1 MYATTA
7 SAQAI
12 VDRMEAYGVQATG
25 EVVTSEYHD
34 QVSYTDEMTLAQVAK
49 AGGKITRLRVL
60 REGRY
65 CDISYCHATLPGG
78 KIVPVRVTGGIGHLF
93 YGLKGSLIEWAKE
106 EGVYAK
112 GLGLLDESN
121 WAVLS

>member
-1 MYATTA
+1 MFANTA
-7 SAQAI
+7 EAQAV
-12 VDRMEAYGVQATG
+12 VDRMQAYGVQATG
-25 EVVTSEYHD
+25 EVVTEEYHRG
-34 QVSYTDEMTLAQVAK
+34 VSYNDEMTLAEVAK

-78 KIVPVRVTGGIGHLF
+78 KIVPVRVTGGVGESF